1 MRTKLLDDDTKEQLQ
16 GDVTFIRKMLN
27 TRNITVHDL
36 SAVIRHLDMMKMDL
50 QRIIANA
57 QQKKK

>member
-1 MRTKLLDDDTKEQLQ
+1 MRTKLLDDDTKELLQ
-16 GDVTFIRKMLN
+16 GDVAFIRKMLN

-50 QRIIANA
+50 QRVIANA